1 MSERRVALVTGA
13 SGGIGA
19 ATALAFAQRGH
30 DVALTD
36 LSADSLAPIAAQCA
50 AVGARAEIIAGDLA
64 EMAFV
69 ESLVD
74 RFVGKLGSIDVLVN
88 NAAWRE
94 LVTMRQI
101 TLESW
106 EKTLRICLTAPAF
119 LAKAAAAHMEKKKRG
134 VIINVSS
141 MMSSHA
147 SGIAPAYVAAKGAL
161 DAITYDMAALYGPS
175 GIRVVSVNPGA
186 IDTAMGKDYSAA
198 QSAEESAA
206 EPVGSQ
212 AEFEKQVRDW
222 SEQMISLRRWA
233 KPDEIARSI
242 VAIASDDASYLTGT
256 TVTLDGGW
264 SHQLWPY
271 QLKHKQYPDQFP

>member
-1 MSERRVALVTGA
+1 MSHRRVALITGA
-13 SGGIGA
+13 AGGIGA

-36 LSADSLAPIAAQCA
+36 LAADALAPIAAQCGA
-50 AVGARAEIIAGDLA
+50 ARARAGIIPGDLA
-64 EMAFV
+64 DMGFV
-69 ESLVD
+69 EALID
-74 RFVGKLGSIDVLVN
+74 QFVAKMGSIDVLVN

-94 LVTMRQI
+94 LTTMRKI

-119 LAKAAAAHMEKKKRG
+119 LSKAAAAHMQRKKRG
-134 VIINVSS
+134 VIIHVSS
-141 MMSSHA
+141 IMSTHA
-147 SGIAPAYVAAKGAL
+147 SGTAPAYIAAKGAL
-161 DAITYDMAALYGPS
+161 DALTYDMAALYGPA
-175 GIRVVSVNPGA
+175 GIRVVAVNPGA

-198 QSAEESAA
+198 
-206 EPVGSQ
+206 EPVGGQ

-222 SEQMISLRRWA
+222 SEQMIPLRRWA
-233 KPDEIARSI
+233 RPDEIARSI
-242 VAIASDDASYLTGT
+242 VAIASDEASYLTGT

-271 QLKHKQYPDQFP
+271 RLKHKQFPDQFP